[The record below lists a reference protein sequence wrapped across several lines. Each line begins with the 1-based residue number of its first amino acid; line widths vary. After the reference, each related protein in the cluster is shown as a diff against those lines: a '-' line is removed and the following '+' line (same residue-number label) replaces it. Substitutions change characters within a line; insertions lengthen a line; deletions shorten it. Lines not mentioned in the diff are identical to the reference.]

1 MGGKLLSRVRQPV
14 AKKEEKMKDM
24 ELKKYALADL
34 LLAAVKSEIESQAI
48 YSRVALRVKNA
59 FLKERLEFLSLE
71 EKKHQRALED
81 IFRQR
86 FPNQVLAVPE
96 KPVMPL
102 PEIRFRGEQVPLS
115 EIFSQA
121 MNAEQA
127 AHDFYLQLADL
138 FGDDSEKKNL
148 LLYFS
153 MMEMGHYKLLE
164 LEKSNLERLEEYG
177 EEQEMIHVG
186 P

>member
-1 MGGKLLSRVRQPV
+1 
-14 AKKEEKMKDM
+14 MKDM

-34 LLAAVKSEIESQAI
+34 LLAAVKNEIESQAI
-48 YSRVALRVKNA
+48 YARVAQRVKNA

-71 EKKHQRALED
+71 EKKHQKAVED

-86 FPNQVLAVPE
+86 FPNRILAVPE
-96 KPVMPL
+96 KPVVPL
-102 PEIRFRGEQVPLS
+102 PAIRFPDEMVPLS
-115 EIFSQA
+115 EIFAQA

-138 FGDDSEKKNL
+138 FAEDVEKKNL

-153 MMEMGHYKLLE
+153 MMEMGHYKLLD
-164 LEKSNLERLEEYG
+164 LEKGNLERLEEYG

>member
-1 MGGKLLSRVRQPV
+1 
-14 AKKEEKMKDM
+14 MKDM
-24 ELKKYALADL
+24 ELKKYELADL

-48 YSRVALRVKNA
+48 YSLVAQRVKNA
-59 FLKERLEFLSLE
+59 FLKERMQFLSLE
-71 EKKHQRALED
+71 EKKHQQALEG
-81 IFRQR
+81 IFSQR
-86 FPNQVLAVPE
+86 FPDRALAIPE
-96 KPVMPL
+96 KPVVPL
-102 PEIRFRGEQVPLS
+102 PEIRFQDEMVPLS
-115 EIFSQA
+115 EIFAQA

-138 FGDDSEKKNL
+138 FGDDLEKKNL

-164 LEKSNLERLEEYG
+164 LEKSSLERLEEYG
-177 EEQEMIHVG
+177 EEQELIHVG

>member
-1 MGGKLLSRVRQPV
+1 MKKMDL
-14 AKKEEKMKDM
+14 AKF
-24 ELKKYALADL
+24 ALADL

-48 YSRVALRVKNA
+48 YSKVAKRVKNA

-71 EKKHQRALED
+71 EKKHQTALES

-86 FPNQVLAVPE
+86 FPGQNIVVPDR
-96 KPVMPL
+96 PVVPL
-102 PEIRFRGEQVPLS
+102 PEIRFSDDEVPLS
-115 EIFSQA
+115 EIFAQA

-127 AHDFYLQLADL
+127 AHDFYLQLAEF
-138 FGDDSEKKNL
+138 FGDDFEKKNL

-153 MMEMGHYKLLE
+153 MMEMGHYKLLD
-164 LEKSNLERLEEYG
+164 LEKSNLERLEEFSQ
-177 EEQEMIHVG
+177 EQELIHLG

>member
-1 MGGKLLSRVRQPV
+1 
-14 AKKEEKMKDM
+14 MKNM
-24 ELKKYALADL
+24 ELKKFALADL
-34 LLAAVKSEIESQAI
+34 LLAAVKSEIESQTI
-48 YSRVALRVKNA
+48 YSRVAQRVKNA
-59 FLKERLEFLSLE
+59 FLKERLEFLALE
-71 EKKHQRALED
+71 EKKHQKALEG

-86 FPNQVLAVPE
+86 FPDQTLAVP
-96 KPVMPL
+96 KKTVVPL
-102 PEIRFRGEQVPLS
+102 PEISFRDELVPLS
-115 EIFSQA
+115 EIFAQA

-138 FGDDSEKKNL
+138 FADDLEKKNL

-153 MMEMGHYKLLE
+153 MMEMGHYKLLD

-177 EEQEMIHVG
+177 EEQELIHVG